1 MNRAYA
7 PAAPQE
13 ILTETL
19 GVPAQE
25 TLQPALENPGIT
37 NRLKKAAATGLSGLA
52 LFGAAEASANS
63 YEAVSNPANLPDTVT
78 ASFKTETS
86 YANVK
91 VSDVAKA
98 NVTILSNVSA
108 KPLPKRLVRRLER
121 KGACKTFDGK
131 ETTIY
136 TYGLGEDGGT
146 YGRDNR
152 KSRFCKINGQ
162 WIRVKCRNPAVIN
175 EVPEDRVRLGRVLF
189 VKSFANAKITLKA
202 ESVASVR
209 CAEGGATAEG
219 YGRAVATS
227 TARLRNFVRTKG
239 AAAVRIYGKAHG
251 EAYTEAQAS
260 AKCEQTD
267 SQTTFTGDNPPPPP
281 PPPPPTPQNRP
292 PRGEMA
298 PPQHLYSQGLGKI
311 CVDSIS
317 DPDGDPV
324 SAFNFRVYRADDPAL
339 SDGNPATEPAGVG
352 TFTSGVYEQA
362 GGAQCRGYQ
371 APYTTQN
378 YKVVA
383 SASVTDGKNNV
394 ALAGKQFDI
403 LADNFGR

>member
-1 MNRAYA
+1 MNRANA
-7 PAAPQE
+7 PVATQE

-25 TLQPALENPGIT
+25 IIQPVSEHPGLT
-37 NRLKKAAATGLSGLA
+37 DRFKKAAATGLSGLA

-63 YEAVSNPANLPDTVT
+63 YEAVSTPANLPDTVT

-91 VSDVAKA
+91 VSDIAKS

-108 KPLPKRLVRRLER
+108 KPLPRRLVERLER
-121 KGACKTFDGK
+121 KGACKTFNGK
-131 ETTIY
+131 ETVIY
-136 TYGLGEDGGT
+136 TWGLGEGGGT
-146 YGRDNR
+146 YGRDKR

-162 WIRVKCRNPAVIN
+162 WIRVRCRNPAIIK
-175 EVPEDRVRLGRVLF
+175 EVPKDRVKFGRVLF

-209 CAEGGATAEG
+209 CVQGGASAEG

-227 TARLRNFVRTKG
+227 TVSLRSFVRSRG
-239 AAAVRIYGKAHG
+239 AAAVRTYGKAHG

-260 AKCEQTD
+260 AKCEQTE

-281 PPPPPTPQNRP
+281 PPPPAQQNQP

-298 PPQHLYSQGLGKI
+298 PPQHLYSQGIGKI
-311 CVDSIS
+311 CVGNIS
-317 DPDGDPV
+317 DPEGDPV
-324 SAFNFRVYRADDPAL
+324 NAFNFRVYRADDPAL
-339 SDGNPATEPAGVG
+339 SDGDPATEPAGVG

-362 GGAQCRGYQ
+362 GGAQCRDYQ

-383 SASVTDGKNNV
+383 SAAVTDGKNNV
-394 ALAGKQFDI
+394 AVAGKQFDI